1 MCGKGIFRD
10 YLTTILTGP
19 RIALPYY
26 RFRRVSMRTM
36 NPLASL
42 FGKSPFG
49 PLREHMKLVSE
60 CAALMV
66 PFFEAV
72 ASGDTEKIEETK
84 KRIFE
89 LEKLADEVKN
99 EIRVHLHRRL
109 FLPVDRGDLLQL
121 LKTQDSIA
129 DRVQDVAALV
139 VIGKLRIPESHVD
152 GLMSFVRL
160 NLEATRQCEEIVS
173 QLDELLEVGFRGKSV
188 ERVEEMIKTLSSIET
203 RCDDAGLTLTGA
215 FLQRESEALTVSKLL
230 WLDVLRKMGNIA
242 DKAENVGDCM
252 RLLIAR

>member
-1 MCGKGIFRD
+1 
-10 YLTTILTGP
+10 
-19 RIALPYY
+19 
-26 RFRRVSMRTM
+26 MRTI

-49 PLREHMKLVSE
+49 PLREHMKLVSD

-66 PFFEAV
+66 PLFEAV
-72 ASGDTEKIEETK
+72 AAGALERVEETK
-84 KRIFE
+84 QKIFE

-99 EIRVHLHRRL
+99 EIRVNLHRRL

-139 VIGKLRIPESHVD
+139 VMGKLSIPESQKER
-152 GLMSFVRL
+152 LMSFVQL
-160 NLEATRQCEEIVS
+160 NLEATHQCEEIIS
-173 QLDELLEVGFRGKSV
+173 QLDDLLEVGFRGKTV
-188 ERVEEMIKTLSSIET
+188 EHVEEMIKKLSSIET
-203 RCDDAGLTLTGA
+203 ECDDVGLALTGA
-215 FLQRESEALTVSKLL
+215 FLLGGDAEPLTVSKLL
-230 WLDVLRKMGNIA
+230 WLDVIQKLGNIA
-242 DKAENVGDCM
+242 DKAENVGDSM

>member
-1 MCGKGIFRD
+1 
-10 YLTTILTGP
+10 
-19 RIALPYY
+19 
-26 RFRRVSMRTM
+26 MRSI

-49 PLREHMKLVSE
+49 PLREHMKLVSD

-66 PFFEAV
+66 PLFEAV
-72 ASGDTEKIEETK
+72 AAGDREKVEGIK
-84 KRIFE
+84 QRIFE

-99 EIRVHLHRRL
+99 EIRVNLHRRL

-139 VIGKLRIPESHVD
+139 FMGKLSIPDPHRER
-152 GLMSFVRL
+152 LMSFVQL
-160 NLEATRQCEEIVS
+160 NLNATHQCEEVIS
-173 QLDELLEVGFRGKSV
+173 QLDELLEVGFRGKTV
-188 ERVEEMIKTLSSIET
+188 EHVEEMIKKLSSIET
-203 RCDDAGLTLTGA
+203 ECDEVGLALTGA
-215 FLQRESEALTVSKLL
+215 FLLGGDAEPLTVSQLL
-230 WLDVLRKMGNIA
+230 WLDVIRRLGNIA
-242 DKAENVGDCM
+242 DKAENVGDSM

>member
-1 MCGKGIFRD
+1 
-10 YLTTILTGP
+10 
-19 RIALPYY
+19 
-26 RFRRVSMRTM
+26 MRTI

-49 PLREHMKLVSE
+49 PLREHMKLVSD

-66 PFFEAV
+66 PLFEAV
-72 ASGDTEKIEETK
+72 AAGALERVEETK
-84 KRIFE
+84 QKIFE

-99 EIRVHLHRRL
+99 EIRVNLHRRL

-139 VIGKLRIPESHVD
+139 VMGKLSIPESQKER
-152 GLMSFVRL
+152 LMSFVQL
-160 NLEATRQCEEIVS
+160 NLEATHQCEEIIS
-173 QLDELLEVGFRGKSV
+173 QLDDLLEVGFRGKTV
-188 ERVEEMIKTLSSIET
+188 EHVEEMIKKLSSIET
-203 RCDDAGLTLTGA
+203 ECDDVGLALTGA
-215 FLQRESEALTVSKLL
+215 FLAGGDAEPLTVSKLL
-230 WLDVLRKMGNIA
+230 WLDVIQKLGNIA
-242 DKAENVGDCM
+242 DKAENVGDSM